1 MATSRGQ
8 SFFFIYL
15 ELGLKD
21 KSDPSHM
28 KFPGTAKHTFFY
40 SKSHNRFV
48 KHPEQCKVHTFG
60 LFSNLINMSNTQAVA
75 AHTCSC

>member
-28 KFPGTAKHTFFY
+28 KLPGAAEQTLFFY

-60 LFSNLINMSNTQAVA
+60 LFNKISKTL
-75 AHTCSC
+75 